1 MNSIKVCFW
10 NLQNLFDTT
19 LSDLA
24 LDFDYTPINGWDETA
39 RDVKID
45 NLVKGISSTFSTGP
59 DLIGMCEIENEYLAQ
74 EIATKLNRNLNRND
88 YSVAKYKDSPDIR
101 GIDTCLIYSN
111 SIFEFIESKSYNIDL
126 RYPTRDI
133 FYVKLKVLYNN
144 SNLYVL
150 VNHWPSRRG
159 KDDFTESDETEFAR
173 SLVAENCGKLI
184 DDIIKIPKEE
194 SHRLPKCLID
204 CPEYES
210 NFKSNDQDAISDNF
224 DKEKIIKQNENLI
237 KKLDDQWNENII
249 LMGDFNDEPYNKSLV
264 KFLNAT
270 PNLSL
275 LRDWRTIF
283 QLKRKDWNNTKPDR
297 EIYLEEK
304 PYLYNCMWK
313 LIPDGTHYFYKTNS
327 LFLFDQFIVSQGLL
341 KNLKNLKIDLDSIKI
356 HKNCLSLGSNLLEED
371 FSDNVNYDNKKK
383 LHSYQKLGPMGFRF
397 SKTKIFDLNKDVKEK
412 KELELILQE
421 ALQLKLNEK
430 ITKLIKDKLKGLTER
445 LDKIQK
451 DKGYYSNFVQEPN
464 TGFSDHFPIKCI
476 IDIN

>member
-1 MNSIKVCFW
+1 MNLIKICFW

-24 LDFDYTPINGWDETA
+24 LDFDYTPANGWDETV
-39 RDVKID
+39 RDIKID
-45 NLVKGISSTFSTGP
+45 NLVKGISSTFTSGP

-88 YSVAKYKDSPDIR
+88 YSIAKYKDSPDIR

-111 SIFEFIESKSYNIDL
+111 SVFEFIESKSYNMDL

-133 FYVKLKVLYNN
+133 FYVKLKVLQNN
-144 SNLYVL
+144 SNLHIF

-159 KDDFTESDETEFAR
+159 KDDSTESDETEFAR
-173 SLVAENCGKLI
+173 SLVAENCGKLVDNI
-184 DDIIKIPKEE
+184 LKIPKKE

-204 CPEYES
+204 CPEYEKD
-210 NFKSNDQDAISDNF
+210 FKPNDQDAISDKFNI
-224 DKEKIIKQNENLI
+224 EEIKKRNENLLT
-237 KKLDDQWNENII
+237 KLDDMWNENIL

-270 PNLSL
+270 FNSYL

-283 QLKRKDWNNTKPDR
+283 QLKRKDWRNIKSDR

-304 PYLYNCMWK
+304 SYLYNCMWK

-327 LFLFDQFIVSQGLL
+327 FFLFDQFIISQGLL
-341 KNLKNLKIDLDSIKI
+341 KNLNSLKLDLNSVKI
-356 HKNCLSLGSNLLEED
+356 HKNGLSLGSNLLEEN
-371 FSDNVNYDNKKK
+371 FNDNVNKYNKKK
-383 LHSYQKLGPMGFRF
+383 LHSDEKGSPMGFKY

-412 KELELILQE
+412 KGLEIILEE
-421 ALQLKLNEK
+421 AIKLNLNK
-430 ITKLIKDKLKGLTER
+430 NIIRLIKDKLKDLTER

-451 DKGYYSNFVQEPN
+451 DKRYFTNFVQDPN
-464 TGFSDHFPIKCI
+464 TGFSDHFPIICI
-476 IDIN
+476 IEIN

>member
-24 LDFDYTPINGWDETA
+24 LDFDYTPANGWDETV
-39 RDVKID
+39 RDIKID
-45 NLVKGISSTFSTGP
+45 NLVKGISSTFSSGP

-133 FYVKLKVLYNN
+133 FYVKLKVLNNN
-144 SNLYVL
+144 SNLHVF
-150 VNHWPSRRG
+150 VNHWPSRRE

-184 DDIIKIPKEE
+184 DDIIKISKEE

-210 NFKSNDQDAISDNF
+210 DFKFNDQDAISDKL
-224 DKEKIIKQNENLI
+224 DKEKIMKQNENLI
-237 KKLDDQWNENII
+237 KKLDDAWNENII

-270 PNLSL
+270 PNLDL
-275 LRDWRTIF
+275 LRDWKIIF
-283 QLKRKDWNNTKPDR
+283 QLKR
-297 EIYLEEK
+297 L
-304 PYLYNCMWK
+304 
-313 LIPDGTHYFYKTNS
+313 GQYKT
-327 LFLFDQFIVSQGLL
+327 
-341 KNLKNLKIDLDSIKI
+341 
-356 HKNCLSLGSNLLEED
+356 
-371 FSDNVNYDNKKK
+371 
-383 LHSYQKLGPMGFRF
+383 R
-397 SKTKIFDLNKDVKEK
+397 
-412 KELELILQE
+412 
-421 ALQLKLNEK
+421 
-430 ITKLIKDKLKGLTER
+430 
-445 LDKIQK
+445 
-451 DKGYYSNFVQEPN
+451 
-464 TGFSDHFPIKCI
+464 
-476 IDIN
+476 